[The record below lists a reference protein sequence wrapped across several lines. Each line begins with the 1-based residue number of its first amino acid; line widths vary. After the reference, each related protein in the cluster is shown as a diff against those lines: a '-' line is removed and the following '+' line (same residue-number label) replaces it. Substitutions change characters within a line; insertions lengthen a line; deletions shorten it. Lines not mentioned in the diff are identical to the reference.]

1 LLATYP
7 EDRRKQQ
14 TPDEATL
21 RAIEYIKSE
30 PLIKVIV
37 TGHVHRNLEDL
48 FAGKPQIATK
58 GSYEGDVREIVL
70 C

>member
-1 LLATYP
+1 M
-7 EDRRKQQ
+7 
-14 TPDEATL
+14 
-21 RAIEYIKSE
+21 EYIKSE